1 MIDAKKYI
9 GREYDKTKFN
19 CYSLVREIQKDLG
32 RNLPDI
38 DAVRIDSFAGRA
50 SIVQEEQKNTRYTRI
65 DKPVD
70 GCIVLMRFA
79 SLPTHCGVYLGNGQ
93 VIHNIEGRGVVIDM
107 IDSLD
112 TTGFYNVANC

>member
-38 DAVRIDSFAGRA
+38 DAV
-50 SIVQEEQKNTRYTRI
+50 